1 MGGAG
6 NEVAR
11 IIQVTLFVRS
21 THLEV
26 LPQFH
31 GYCLHLTEHKQY
43 PCSSHCLEKEVK
55 DRARQSYDMSHVP

>member
-11 IIQVTLFVRS
+11 IIQVTFFIGP

-26 LPQFH
+26 LPRFH
-31 GYCLHLTEHKQY
+31 GYCLHLTEYRQY
-43 PCSSHCLEKEVK
+43 PCSSNCLEKDEK
-55 DRARQSYDMSHVP
+55 DRAQL